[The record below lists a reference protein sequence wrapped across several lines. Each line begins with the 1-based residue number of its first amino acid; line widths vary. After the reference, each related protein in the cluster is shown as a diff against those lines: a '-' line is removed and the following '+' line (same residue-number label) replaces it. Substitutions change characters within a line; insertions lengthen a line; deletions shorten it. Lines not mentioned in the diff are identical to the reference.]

1 MITKKLISGFAL
13 LLICCSST
21 FSGQMTNHIETLKD
35 KKYTEQMTIYIYLTS
50 VSEPED
56 EALFLAITAESS
68 RAPPPV

>member
-1 MITKKLISGFAL
+1 
-13 LLICCSST
+13 
-21 FSGQMTNHIETLKD
+21 MTNHIETLKD